1 MRKRMK
7 QWMRKLMTQRMRK
20 LMTQRMRK
28 RMTQRTDGERPDDV
42 QPDSTVLLVLPEN
55 ESSNIQN
62 QIVQLQKP
70 NVL

>member
-1 MRKRMK
+1 M
-7 QWMRKLMTQRMRK
+7 
-20 LMTQRMRK
+20 
-28 RMTQRTDGERPDDV
+28 DEERPNNV
-42 QPDSTVLLVLPEN
+42 QPDSAVLLVLPEN